1 MIEEATS
8 RATPNRPNIVW
19 IMADD
24 MGWGDLG
31 CYGSEKIPTP
41 NMDRIAAEG
50 IRFRDA
56 HSSSAVCSPSRYSV
70 LTGRYCWR
78 TWLERWVLN
87 GFGPP
92 LIEPERMT
100 VASMLNQKGY
110 TTAAIGKWHLGFHW
124 TTKEG
129 SRLVPA
135 DRVQGSDKHE
145 DGFSVDYAVPLGGG
159 PRTLGFDYSF
169 NITGSLDMPPF
180 CFIENDK
187 CVGIPDR
194 EKEHYYPQ
202 QRPGMQVPDWQDDQ
216 VDVNFAQK
224 AVEFIDGN
232 ADDPFF
238 LYLTPSAPHR
248 PCVPPDFATGQSEAG
263 KRGDTVWLFDWVVGQ
278 VLDALD
284 RNGVTDE
291 TLIMVTSDNGG
302 RLLGYEGIDYGH
314 KTNGDWRG
322 QKADIW
328 EGGHRE
334 PFVARWP
341 GSITPGSIS
350 DQTICL
356 ADFTATCADLMDV
369 TLPDDAAEDSFSF
382 LSVLLGADSPD
393 IPVRPPVVHH
403 SADGMFSIRDGGW
416 KLVDGLGSGGFS
428 DPKHEDPVP
437 DGPTG
442 QLYDLTRDPAEQNN
456 VWNDHEDVV
465 ADLASKLRR
474 YRSDGRS
481 RPNA

>member
-1 MIEEATS
+1 MSSDTALGTI
-8 RATPNRPNIVW
+8 PNRPNIVW

-41 NMDRIAAEG
+41 NMDRIATEG

-78 TWLERWVLN
+78 TWMESGVLG
-87 GFGPP
+87 GFGNP
-92 LIEPERMT
+92 LIEPGRVT
-100 VASMLNQKGY
+100 VASMLKQQGY
-110 TTAAIGKWHLGFHW
+110 ATAAVGKWHLGFNW
-124 TTKEG
+124 TTNSG
-129 SRLVPA
+129 DRMVPSENVLTGG
-135 DRVQGSDKHE
+135 DHE
-145 DGFSVDYAVPLGGG
+145 AGFDVDYSVPLGGG

-169 NITGSLDMPPF
+169 NISGSLDMPPF

-187 CVGIPDR
+187 CVGVPDH
-194 EKEHYYPQ
+194 EKEIYHPQ
-202 QRPGMQVPDWQDDQ
+202 QRPGLQVPGWQDEQ

-232 ADDPFF
+232 TEEPFF
-238 LYLTPSAPHR
+238 LYLTPSSPHR
-248 PCVPPDFATGQSEAG
+248 PCVPPEFANGQSEAG
-263 KRGDTVWLFDWVVGQ
+263 KRGDSVWLFDWVVGQ

-284 RNGVTDE
+284 RNGLADD

-302 RLLGYEGIDYGH
+302 RLLGYDCIDYGH

-382 LSVLLGADSPD
+382 LSVLFGADNPD
-393 IPVRPPVVHH
+393 APIRPPVVHH
-403 SADGMFSIRDGGW
+403 SANGMFSIRDGEW

-428 DPKHEDPVP
+428 DPKHEEPVP

-442 QLYDLTRDPAEQNN
+442 QLYDLIRDPAEQNN

-465 ADLASKLRR
+465 ADLADKLRK